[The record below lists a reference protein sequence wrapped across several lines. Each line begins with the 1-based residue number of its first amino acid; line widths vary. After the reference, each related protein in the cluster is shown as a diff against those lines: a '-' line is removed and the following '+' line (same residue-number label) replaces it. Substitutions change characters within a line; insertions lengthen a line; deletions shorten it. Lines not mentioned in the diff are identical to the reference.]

1 MRNLAPSGPNPEATA
16 ARVELSMATLL
27 YRFIFFDWLF
37 ADMTKARNLLE
48 RNAAWQH
55 NRRMR
60 RHLPVYFWRWLVL
73 TALAFSLGCLSE
85 RLLETTL
92 MAAWCFTWSGLTLSG
107 MVVISVLWM
116 FLARPESL

>member
-1 MRNLAPSGPNPEATA
+1 M
-16 ARVELSMATLL
+16 RVETSFATLL

-37 ADMTKARNLLE
+37 ADVNKARNLFE

-60 RHLPVYFWRWLVL
+60 RHLPVYLWRWLVL
-73 TALAFSLGCLSE
+73 TLLAFALGWLSE

-92 MAAWCFTWSGLTLSG
+92 MAAWCFTWSSLTLSG
-107 MVVISVLWM
+107 MVVISVLWI